1 MEVIIDLLKTC
12 IPTIVGALIVI
23 IPTAINKKMEI
34 KQKREE
40 QDFQDKQQ
48 RYTRLIMLMT
58 KVLRAQKNDNY
69 AEDDIDELINLI
81 NTINITGDLKVVKAL
96 NRYVQTWGNQ
106 GEDIQN
112 KMYSKLVQAIRL
124 DLDVD
129 NKSDTDFPEI
139 GLVEIK
145 VKK

>member
-69 AEDDIDELINLI
+69 AGDDIDELINLI

>member
-1 MEVIIDLLKTC
+1 MIIDLLKTC